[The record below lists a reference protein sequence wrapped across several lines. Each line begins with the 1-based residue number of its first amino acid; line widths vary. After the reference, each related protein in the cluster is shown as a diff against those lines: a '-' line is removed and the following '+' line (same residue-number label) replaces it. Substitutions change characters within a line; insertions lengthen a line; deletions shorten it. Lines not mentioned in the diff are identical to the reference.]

1 MPDMLEL
8 RDHTHKLPNGRL
20 LAEAGWQ
27 MAGFGVHRDSDPL
40 AESNY
45 AVALQRLIA
54 AAGIDPIDLGY
65 LSYPNFEDDA
75 PIAVAS
81 FGHWAVGWVDE
92 LMVRCDRPDLLEIC
106 QDMLDDIDN
115 YPVLDED
122 HFIQHEWERNH
133 PEGECYCDDPEC
145 AMKPDDEED

>member
-8 RDHTHKLPNGRL
+8 RDSTRELPNGHL
-20 LAEAGWQ
+20 LADAGWQ

-40 AESNY
+40 SESNY

-54 AAGIDPIDLGY
+54 EAKIDPWDVRY
-65 LSYPNFEDDA
+65 LSYPDFDADA
-75 PIAVAS
+75 PIAIAG

-92 LMVRCDRPDLLEIC
+92 LMVRADRPDLLAVC
-106 QDMLDDIDN
+106 QEMLNDIDD

-145 AMKPDDEED
+145 GFKPDDEEE